1 MSRCFKSG
9 FVTII
14 GRPNVGKSTFAR
26 NATVP
31 TAIKEKEESEQLLEQ
46 KMERWFYLHDLA
58 EQIEAQKQ

>member
-1 MSRCFKSG
+1 MS
-9 FVTII
+9 
-14 GRPNVGKSTFAR
+14 
-26 NATVP
+26 